1 MPGVSGDVSN
11 KILFAVQNFRQG
23 WGGAPESVR
32 LMARALLAKG
42 ILSDVYDGGGVV
54 SDVGALLS
62 LPDQR
67 VRRVDFDLTATRDY
81 AAILQIGPWQSP
93 IGLWRLRRARR
104 DARWIYLPRGGLG
117 QAEFATARDF
127 KKRPYLAVVERPFI
141 TGSDHIVFSSE
152 AERALTLSWSFPSER
167 ALVIPDFVAPRASLT
182 SVSDELRSPVVTFA
196 FLAEISPRKGLHL
209 LVDAFIAWVRDR
221 GLVERVRLKIGGA
234 PRPGSTAYWNTI
246 RNRASFAAQ
255 SGIQIDFIGP
265 VAHTDREGFY
275 RTTDVMVV
283 ASSFESFG
291 LTIFEAMGEGC
302 VVLSTPDVGALE
314 QSGRSAGVIALPS
327 ATLEAMVSG
336 FDQAL
341 TALFVTSRSGRAADA
356 ARAVGHTNSLA
367 LMRWMKVLGLKHLPL
382 SSTGRHPESEWAD

>member
-1 MPGVSGDVSN
+1 MPGASRNTSN

-32 LMARALLAKG
+32 LMARALSTEG
-42 ILSDVYDGGGVV
+42 ILSDVYDSGGLV
-54 SDVGALLS
+54 SDVGALSS
-62 LPDQR
+62 LPDQGI
-67 VRRVDFDLTATRDY
+67 RRVKFDLTTTGDY
-81 AAILQIGPWQSP
+81 AAILQTGPWQSP
-93 IGLWRLRRARR
+93 TGLWRLRRTRKN
-104 DARWIYLPRGGLG
+104 ARWIYLPRGGLG
-117 QAEFATARDF
+117 QAEFENARDF
-127 KKRPYLAVVERPFI
+127 KKRPYLAVVERSFI
-141 TGSDHIVFSSE
+141 TGSEHIVFSSE

-182 SVSDELRSPVVTFA
+182 SVSDEFRSPVVTFA

-221 GLVERVRLKIGGA
+221 GLVERVRLKVGGA

-255 SGIQIDFIGP
+255 SGIKIDFIGP
-265 VAHTDREGFY
+265 VAHTDRENFY
-275 RTTDVMVV
+275 RTTDVMVI

-314 QSGRSAGVIALPS
+314 QTGKSSGVIALPS
-327 ATLEAMVSG
+327 ATIDAMVKG
-336 FDQAL
+336 FDQTM
-341 TALFVTSRSGRAADA
+341 TALSTTNRSSRAADA
-356 ARAVGHTNSLA
+356 AQAIGKTNRIALLMWRKTLGVEQLQISTTGHSDFEGAV
-367 LMRWMKVLGLKHLPL
+367 
-382 SSTGRHPESEWAD
+382 